1 MSSIYTD
8 NVAIE
13 AIKEPSRQRYL
24 KIWEEF
30 KSRSSNA
37 MEFENRMPNEDELT
51 DYFRYLRMERKMSS
65 STMWTTYSMIN
76 SVVKGKYGQRLQ
88 NYPRLTTL
96 LKSYDSD
103 TKKKAAVFE
112 SEDLGLFVSSTELTT
127 PYWLIRKVCY

>member
-30 KSRSSNA
+30 KSLSSNA